1 MSDNLSSD
9 LSFEYHCAK
18 AFYRSNE
25 GKAFKLGYDEKLR
38 FIALSKQVA
47 KGPYDPERMD
57 GSQDSSMDT
66 SYFNLVGND
75 RKAAWQKLGNLA
87 KEDAMMAFVKELRDV
102 CALFEPW
109 YKAHLKIEAEK
120 RKREN
125 GSLLDS
131 SLYDSGAPGI
141 CGNSDGNE
149 IGDYTNGKEGHGNT
163 NEVGK
168 AGGSAGGLSTSN
180 VTQSNSK
187 DGNALMPEKSGKE
200 TKNGEY
206 ISANTEQQSKSS
218 SNSVGNI
225 DGKNTTIG
233 ERKEGNNSVAS
244 QNSALQSQNSHHS
257 IPTKSAPNTAATNAV
272 AYDYPPTNAVLS
284 SATSGTA
291 TIPNSDNLSH
301 INQIEQQK
309 ALIKNV
315 LNTQTFQQFKQYA
328 VSRYPQD
335 EKEQEK
341 LISELQEQHFQQYMQ
356 HIYFQQIAH
365 LKAAAAQ
372 NQSINVN
379 NPAATLAQTPTQQ
392 NVSMTSNSSEE
403 NFTQLSAASK
413 LSFEKET
420 KSTKDQ
426 GAENPTTNAKTTDE
440 KPKDSSQKTG
450 KDSSDPEKALGSP
463 TADNLLVANPSM
475 WTNKNMKEFK
485 DLVKKDSNLVIRVG
499 RGELVTIRVPTHED
513 GSFLFWEFATDH
525 YDIGFGLHFEW
536 TISPTNEI
544 TITAEEP
551 DEDEDDE
558 VVDSGNPNDVE
569 KMQHFDSDGDK
580 PALDVIAP
588 IFRRD
593 SHMEVQAG
601 SHEYP
606 GQGCYLLKFDNT
618 FSLFRGKTLYYRVYY
633 TK

>member
-1 MSDNLSSD
+1 MDSDIA
-9 LSFEYHCAK
+9 FEYHCAK
-18 AFYRSNE
+18 AFYRANE
-25 GKAFKLGYDEKLR
+25 GKAFRLGYEDKLR

-47 KGPYDPERMD
+47 KGPYDPDKMTD
-57 GSQDSSMDT
+57 TASDT

-75 RKAAWQKLGNLA
+75 RLTAWQKLGNMA
-87 KEDAMMAFVKELRDV
+87 KEDAMMGFVRDLRSF
-102 CALFEPW
+102 CSAFEPW
-109 YKAHLKIEAEK
+109 YKAHLKMEQEK

-131 SLYDSGAPGI
+131 TLGTFGLSNGAFIEDSSSSSARASDDYTKYNLSSTNALEVESSNRGEGARGSYMGNATSALLGNGGAGTAASAGRQQEASKNGTVTGG
-141 CGNSDGNE
+141 GNS
-149 IGDYTNGKEGHGNT
+149 KQ
-163 NEVGK
+163 
-168 AGGSAGGLSTSN
+168 AALPM
-180 VTQSNSK
+180 QSNS
-187 DGNALMPEKSGKE
+187 NNIMEQNSCASSSIP
-200 TKNGEY
+200 TPF
-206 ISANTEQQSKSS
+206 SAAPS
-218 SNSVGNI
+218 SNS
-225 DGKNTTIG
+225 
-233 ERKEGNNSVAS
+233 
-244 QNSALQSQNSHHS
+244 
-257 IPTKSAPNTAATNAV
+257 
-272 AYDYPPTNAVLS
+272 
-284 SATSGTA
+284 
-291 TIPNSDNLSH
+291 NLSGGSGGGGSGNASADSLLH
-301 INQIEQQK
+301 LHQIEQQK
-309 ALIKNV
+309 ALIKNA

-328 VSRYPQD
+328 LSRYPQD
-335 EKEQEK
+335 ESAQNK
-341 LISELQEQHFQQYMQ
+341 LIGELQEQHFQQYMQ
-356 HIYFQQIAH
+356 HIYYQQIAH
-365 LKAAAAQ
+365 LKAAAASAQ
-372 NQSINVN
+372 NNSPSASGNMSAPPLPGSTPQSNEANI
-379 NPAATLAQTPTQQ
+379 A
-392 NVSMTSNSSEE
+392 SN
-403 NFTQLSAASK
+403 K

-420 KSTKDQ
+420 KGSNHAAASPTNDESADKDKSNSDQ
-426 GAENPTTNAKTTDE
+426 
-440 KPKDSSQKTG
+440 KPSSAA
-450 KDSSDPEKALGSP
+450 DPEKGLYSP
-463 TADNLLVANPSM
+463 SSDNLLVANPSM

-513 GSFLFWEFATDH
+513 GAFLFWEFATDH

-536 TISPTNEI
+536 TIAPTNEI

>member
-1 MSDNLSSD
+1 MDVLLQKKCCECRCSNLSLYFSFRLNVKVFQQSKMADTSSND
-9 LSFEYHCAK
+9 LQFEYHCAK

-25 GKAFKLGYDEKLR
+25 GKAFKLSYDEKLR
-38 FIALSKQVA
+38 FIALSKLVA
-47 KGPYDPERMD
+47 KGPYDPERND
-57 GSQDSSMDT
+57 GSQDSALDV

-75 RKAAWQKLGNLA
+75 RKAAWQKLGNMS
-87 KEDAMMAFVKELRDV
+87 KEDAMIAFVKELRGC

-109 YKAHLKIEAEK
+109 YKAHLNIELEK
-120 RKREN
+120 RRREN

-131 SLYDSGAPGI
+131 SYEGVGGKDGISGGYANENQGEILRKDNKMSENSVNSLQSLPWKNNGAAANNSKRDRTEANVENIKGEQKNKIGTTAAAASAAGTNSNSTASSKDNSSDNSASFNASQFVNYSSANPGF
-141 CGNSDGNE
+141 GVTS
-149 IGDYTNGKEGHGNT
+149 GNT
-163 NEVGK
+163 
-168 AGGSAGGLSTSN
+168 
-180 VTQSNSK
+180 
-187 DGNALMPEKSGKE
+187 
-200 TKNGEY
+200 
-206 ISANTEQQSKSS
+206 
-218 SNSVGNI
+218 
-225 DGKNTTIG
+225 
-233 ERKEGNNSVAS
+233 
-244 QNSALQSQNSHHS
+244 
-257 IPTKSAPNTAATNAV
+257 
-272 AYDYPPTNAVLS
+272 
-284 SATSGTA
+284 
-291 TIPNSDNLSH
+291 DNLSH
-301 INQIEQQK
+301 IHQIEQQK

-315 LNTQTFQQFKQYA
+315 LNAQTFQQFKQYA

-335 EKEQEK
+335 KKEQEK
-341 LISELQEQHFQQYMQ
+341 LIGELQEQHFQQYMQ

-365 LKAAAAQ
+365 LKASA
-372 NQSINVN
+372 
-379 NPAATLAQTPTQQ
+379 QQ
-392 NVSMTSNSSEE
+392 NNSSNIPISPQLNSMTTNTSEDG
-403 NFTQLSAASK
+403 FTQIGASSK

-420 KSTKDQ
+420 KSSKDNVTIQ
-426 GAENPTTNAKTTDE
+426 NETNSAANAKSETSEQNAKTQPT
-440 KPKDSSQKTG
+440 TG
-450 KDSSDPEKALGSP
+450 DPEKGLYSP
-463 TADNLLVANPSM
+463 SSDNLLVANPSM

-558 VVDSGNPNDVE
+558 IVDSGNPNDVE
-569 KMQHFDSDGDK
+569 KMQHFDGDGDK

-588 IFRRD
+588 ILRRD
-593 SHMEVQAG
+593 SHTEVQAG